1 MTKARLDGL
10 YLRLLGSALFVS
22 MGSVVERT
30 GSGKMEDFK
39 VVYYQAR
46 CLLQH
51 GDPYKPS
58 ETLRA
63 YRAEGGKLP
72 RGPLQDLTPNVYP
85 PTASIFIAPF
95 SILPW
100 APAHLLWM
108 IFTAGSF
115 ILASYLMWDLGAD
128 HAPLLSGCL
137 VSFLLAN
144 SISLLIRG
152 NPAGIAISFC
162 MVAVWC
168 FLRDRFAWA
177 GVLCLAVSLA
187 LKPHDAGL
195 VRLYF
200 LLAGAP
206 NRKRALQTLLVTAVL
221 GLAAIVWVTPIAPHW
236 VQELHSNLLVN
247 SAPGGNSDPGPAS
260 GCSHT
265 AGMVIDL
272 QSVISIFR
280 DDPRI
285 YNPASY
291 LVCGALLLVWSFA
304 TLLLRFFPARARVA
318 LAAIIPL
325 TLLVTYHRTYD
336 AKLLLLAVPACTML
350 WAEGGLAGRLA
361 LVATTVG
368 VISTGDYPLTIL
380 YILTE
385 NPHWDTAGLFGKTL
399 SVALTR
405 PVPLILLIMGIF
417 YLWIYVRR
425 HPGDVASLVPGE
437 SDEMPLALTP
447 S

>member
-10 YLRLLGSALFVS
+10 YLVLLGSVLFVS
-22 MGSVVERT
+22 MGSVVEHT
-30 GSGKMEDFK
+30 GSDMMGDFK
-39 VVYYQAR
+39 LVYYQTR

-58 ETLRA
+58 QTLRA
-63 YRAEGGKLP
+63 YLIEGGNP
-72 RGPLQDLTPNVYP
+72 PQSSGRPLQDLTPNLYL
-85 PTASIFIAPF
+85 PTASVFIAPF
-95 SILPW
+95 AMLPW
-100 APAHLLWM
+100 VPAKMLWM
-108 IFTAGSF
+108 FFTAVSF
-115 ILASYLMWDLGAD
+115 ILAAYLMWDLGAS
-128 HAPLLSGCL
+128 HAPVLSGCL

-144 SISLLIRG
+144 SISLLITG
-152 NPAGIAISFC
+152 NPAGIAISLC
-162 MVAVWC
+162 VIAVWC
-168 FLRDRFAWA
+168 FLRDRFVLA

-195 VRLYF
+195 VWLYF

-206 NRKRALQTLLVTAVL
+206 YRKRALQTLLVTAVL

-236 VQELHSNLLVN
+236 MQELHSNLQVN
-247 SAPGGNSDPGPAS
+247 SAPGGPSDPGPAF

-272 QSVISIFR
+272 QSVISVFR

-291 LVCGALLLVWSFA
+291 LVCGVLLFVWSFA
-304 TLLLRFFPARARVA
+304 TLLSRFSPARAKLA
-318 LAAIIPL
+318 IAAIVPL

-336 AKLLLLAVPACTML
+336 AKLLLLAVPACAML
-350 WAEGGLAGRLA
+350 WAEGGLTGRLA

-368 VISTGDYPLTIL
+368 VVSTGDYPLIIL

-385 NPHWDTAGLFGKTL
+385 NPHWNTAGLFGKIL
-399 SVALTR
+399 CVVLTR
-405 PVPLILLIMGIF
+405 PVPLILLVIGVF
-417 YLWIYVRR
+417 YLWVYARSGRPPVER
-425 HPGDVASLVPGE
+425 GDECAAGG
-437 SDEMPLALTP
+437 D
-447 S
+447 